1 MRKCITKASSKS
13 SNFFHLQETELH
25 YSIFS
30 SMALVS
36 ARYTLTA
43 LEVSELLAATHLY
56 SLCQALDLRAM
67 HAEMCARTTTVTR
80 TILSDVFG
88 EFFAVQ
94 ETLETVVREVLP
106 DVLGALDQTTG
117 TSLGP
122 RMEKVAGA
130 SVAPL
135 LKVLASS
142 SSSSTPDFRKIIR
155 FREILARWL
164 EALLTE
170 LRCAFMGLSLD
181 EISSL
186 SQPLFNIPSM
196 GKAPASR
203 YLAPRTRILYEFVR
217 IELGIPMA
225 GGDNLRKTVYGMR
238 ARDRVVPMG
247 EIDLE
252 EAGLGKNVDTT
263 IGDKVSIIVE
273 AIRDGRVARVMARM
287 CQGVDATVVP

>member
-1 MRKCITKASSKS
+1 MRKCTTKASSKS
-13 SNFFHLQETELH
+13 FDFLHIQETKFH
-25 YSIFS
+25 YSICS
-30 SMALVS
+30 SLALVS

-67 HAEMCARTTTVTR
+67 HAEMHVRTTTVIR

-88 EFFAVQ
+88 EFFTVP
-94 ETLETVVREVLP
+94 ETLESVVRQVLP
-106 DVLGALDQTTG
+106 AVLGELDQTTG
-117 TSLGP
+117 APLGL

-135 LKVLASS
+135 LKALTSLP
-142 SSSSTPDFRKIIR
+142 SSSTLDLRKIIP
-155 FREILARWL
+155 FRDILAHRL

-170 LRCAFMGLSLD
+170 LRCAFMDLSLD
-181 EISSL
+181 EISPL
-186 SQPLFNIPSM
+186 SQTLFDIPSM
-196 GKAPASR
+196 GRAPASR

-238 ARDRVVPMG
+238 ARDQVVPVG
-247 EIDLE
+247 EFDLE
-252 EAGLGKNVDTT
+252 EAGLGKSVDTT
-263 IGDKVSIIVE
+263 VGDKVSMIVE
-273 AIRDGRVARVMARM
+273 AIRDGRIARVMARM
-287 CQGVDATVVP
+287 CQGVEV

>member
-1 MRKCITKASSKS
+1 MRKCIIKASSKS
-13 SNFFHLQETELH
+13 SNLLHVQEAELH
-25 YSIFS
+25 YSRCS
-30 SMALVS
+30 SLALVS
-36 ARYTLTA
+36 ARYTLAA
-43 LEVSELLAATHLY
+43 LDVSELLAATHLY

-67 HAEMCARTTTVTR
+67 HAEIRVRTATITR

-88 EFFAVQ
+88 EFFTVP
-94 ETLETVVREVLP
+94 ETLESVACQILP

-117 TSLGP
+117 TPLRP

-142 SSSSTPDFRKIIR
+142 SSISTPDFREIIR
-155 FREILARWL
+155 FREILAHWL

-181 EISSL
+181 EISTL
-186 SQPLFNIPSM
+186 SQPLFDIPSM
-196 GKAPASR
+196 GRAPASR

-238 ARDRVVPMG
+238 ARDQVVPMG
-247 EIDLE
+247 VFELE
-252 EAGLGKNVDTT
+252 EVGLGKSVDTT

-273 AIRDGRVARVMARM
+273 AIRDGRIARVMASM
-287 CQGVDATVVP
+287 CQGVGVTVGP